1 VNFSVT
7 NQLQYLCEFVVPAMK
22 AGMPKRVEF
31 EYRRHGTTCLL
42 AARDVSTGQVTGWCN
57 PTRTEED
64 FNKFII
70 ENGVAN

>member
-1 VNFSVT
+1 MTGVQALERIANDI
-7 NQLQYLCEFVVPAMK
+7 AMK

-70 ENGVAN
+70 DIIEKDPGRR